1 MQTSEKVAGFIVEGL
16 GWTGPREALT
26 DDYPL
31 LANGVIDSLGLFRI
45 VEFIESEYGVEIP
58 DDELLPENFET
69 LGAIN
74 RLVKAHAH
82 G

>member
-1 MQTSEKVAGFIVEGL
+1 MQSSDKVAGFIVDEL

-31 LANGVIDSLGLFRI
+31 LANNVIDSLGLFRI
-45 VEFIESEYGVEIP
+45 VEFVENEYGVEIP

-69 LGAIN
+69 LGAIT
-74 RLVKAHAH
+74 RMVERHAR